1 MDFLTAN
8 PRKILCLNPIMV
20 EHCPPMISKN
30 RSFPA
35 KKQAAL
41 LLATALCLPAFAD
54 DKADSDEKKV
64 TEGHSLHGE
73 AFNEGPRQSAYLMKG
88 MGRVRFPI
96 TTEKQEAQLF
106 FSQGVAQLHGFW
118 YFEAERSFRQ
128 AAMLDPDC
136 AMAYWGMA
144 VANRNNTERAK
155 KFVEEAK
162 KRRDKAS
169 KREKLWID
177 AEVNYWADTK
187 KSDKD
192 RRRKMVRDLETI
204 IFDHPDDIEAKA
216 FLAVWLWQSAY
227 KGLTISSHM
236 TINLLIQDILDV
248 EPMHPCHHF
257 RIHLWDSEKPER
269 ALASAARCG
278 QSSPG
283 IAHMWHM
290 PGHIFSKLKRYQDG
304 AWQQEASARVD
315 HAHMMRDRVLPDQ
328 IHNFAHNNEWLTR
341 NLNYLGRVNDA
352 VALAKNMI
360 ELPRHPKI
368 NTLAKPGSPID
379 YGKRGSASY
388 GRTRLIET
396 LLRYELWEEIIQL
409 SQTVYLEETTIPEE
423 QAKRLA
429 AIGAAHYSLGQAEK
443 GAEALA
449 KLDDITARL
458 KQLKLEA
465 STQAEE
471 DARAAKKNDND
482 VNKAM
487 VDAMNKFNNRF
498 KTVNQYKAE
507 LLAYQA
513 VADENKEAFKKQ
525 IGKAGR
531 IARER
536 KAQLHLKIGD
546 KKEAEKLA
554 SQSTKAVGQVQPLAN
569 YADILWQSGKEK
581 EAIEQFKKLREI
593 SAHLDIDKAV
603 FQRLAP
609 IAKKLE
615 LPDDWR
621 IEYKPSD
628 DVGDRPA
635 LDTLGPLRWA
645 PSPATQWALTD
656 GQGKKHSLADYA
668 GKPVIVIFYLGK
680 GCAHCIEQ
688 LSAFAPEVDRFKQAG
703 IDLVAIS
710 TDHIGGLLETFQL
723 NQNKPFPF
731 PLLSDA
737 SLEVFKQYRA
747 YDDFEKQPLHG
758 TFLIDRAGLVRW
770 QDISYEPFEEVEFL
784 LNESKRLLA
793 QDPPQ
798 VTKR

>member
-1 MDFLTAN
+1 MGVVLVLFLLAWVANGWLAERMWDQHKAAGEAEGWKYNREHYIGELPANENNFFMALPFNVYAPHATVPFSALFWDELPEPEPIDFSD
-8 PRKILCLNPIMV
+8 PPQGMMPGMMPPPPDFQSGMMQPGMPV
-20 EHCPPMISKN
+20 EMMPGMM
-30 RSFPA
+30 PA
-35 KKQAAL
+35 STGMMGMADKAMPAPVSRREVDAL
-41 LLATALCLPAFAD
+41 LDRAPF
-54 DKADSDEKKV
+54 
-64 TEGHSLHGE
+64 
-73 AFNEGPRQSAYLMKG
+73 
-88 MGRVRFPI
+88 I
-96 TTEKQEAQLF
+96 
-106 FSQGVAQLHGFW
+106 
-118 YFEAERSFRQ
+118 
-128 AAMLDPDC
+128 
-136 AMAYWGMA
+136 
-144 VANRNNTERAK
+144 ERA
-155 KFVEEAK
+155 VQ
-162 KRRDKAS
+162 S
-169 KREKLWID
+169 
-177 AEVNYWADTK
+177 EVFLNWGFIAQTLRADIRK
-187 KSDKD
+187 GD
-192 RRRKMVRDLETI
+192 R
-204 IFDHPDDIEAKA
+204 IEY
-216 FLAVWLWQSAY
+216 F
-227 KGLTISSHM
+227 G
-236 TINLLIQDILDV
+236 
-248 EPMHPCHHF
+248 
-257 RIHLWDSEKPER
+257 EKPETGLTDEELLDQYFGQFDKMFGALSR
-269 ALASAARCG
+269 A
-278 QSSPG
+278 
-283 IAHMWHM
+283 
-290 PGHIFSKLKRYQDG
+290 
-304 AWQQEASARVD
+304 
-315 HAHMMRDRVLPDQ
+315 
-328 IHNFAHNNEWLTR
+328 
-341 NLNYLGRVNDA
+341 
-352 VALAKNMI
+352 
-360 ELPRHPKI
+360 
-368 NTLAKPGSPID
+368 
-379 YGKRGSASY
+379 
-388 GRTRLIET
+388 
-396 LLRYELWEEIIQL
+396 
-409 SQTVYLEETTIPEE
+409 
-423 QAKRLA
+423 AKRPEHHLPLYYRGLDTPLSHIMA
-429 AIGAAHYSLGQAEK
+429 MKRMNWLLKYS
-443 GAEALA
+443 ALA

-465 STQAEE
+465 GTQAEE

-507 LLAYQA
+507 LLAYQS

-546 KKEAEKLA
+546 KKEAENLA

>member
-449 KLDDITARL
+449 KLNDITARL

-465 STQAEE
+465 GTQAEE

-554 SQSTKAVGQVQPLAN
+554 SQSAKAVGQVQPLAN

-645 PSPATQWALTD
+645 PSPGTQWALTD

>member
-1 MDFLTAN
+1 M
-8 PRKILCLNPIMV
+8 IL
-20 EHCPPMISKN
+20 EK
-30 RSFPA
+30 RDFPA
-35 KKQAAL
+35 KKLAAL
-41 LLATALCLPAFAD
+41 LFATALSLPMFAD
-54 DKADSDEKKV
+54 DKGESEEKKV
-64 TEGHSLHGE
+64 TEGHSFHGE

-88 MGRVRFPI
+88 MGRVRFPV
-96 TTEKQEAQLF
+96 TTDSQEAQLF
-106 FSQGVAQLHGFW
+106 FTQGVAQLHGFW

-136 AMAYWGMA
+136 AMAYWGMT

-155 KFVEEAK
+155 KFIEEAK
-162 KRRDKAS
+162 KRRDKAD

-177 AEVNYWADTK
+177 SEVNYWADTK
-187 KSDKD
+187 KAEKD
-192 RRRKMVRDLETI
+192 RRKKMVRDLETI
-204 IFDHPDDIEAKA
+204 IYDYPDDIEAKA

-227 KGLTISSHM
+227 KGLSISSHM
-236 TINLLIQDILDV
+236 TVNLLIQDVLDV

-257 RIHLWDSEKPER
+257 RIHLWDNEKPER

-283 IAHMWHM
+283 VAHMWHM
-290 PGHIFSKLKRYQDG
+290 PGHTYSKLKRYQDA

-315 HAHMMRDRVLPDQ
+315 HAHMIRDRVMPDR

-360 ELPRHPKI
+360 ELPRHPKN

-396 LLRYELWEEIIQL
+396 LLRFEMWEKIIQL

-429 AIGAAHYSLGQAEK
+429 AIGAAHYSLGQADK

-458 KQLKLEA
+458 KELKLEA
-465 STQAEE
+465 GTKAEE
-471 DARAAKKNDND
+471 KAREEKKNDND

-487 VDAMNKFNNRF
+487 VDAMNKFNGRF
-498 KTVNQYKAE
+498 KTVNQYMAE

-513 VADENKEAFKKQ
+513 IADDDKDAFKKQ

-546 KKEAEKLA
+546 EKEAAKLA
-554 SQSTKAVGQVQPLAN
+554 GQSAKSTGQVQPLAN

-581 EAIEQFKKLREI
+581 EAIEQFKKLRKI
-593 SAHLDIDKAV
+593 SA
-603 FQRLAP
+603 
-609 IAKKLE
+609 
-615 LPDDWR
+615 
-621 IEYKPSD
+621 
-628 DVGDRPA
+628 
-635 LDTLGPLRWA
+635 
-645 PSPATQWALTD
+645 
-656 GQGKKHSLADYA
+656 
-668 GKPVIVIFYLGK
+668 
-680 GCAHCIEQ
+680 
-688 LSAFAPEVDRFKQAG
+688 
-703 IDLVAIS
+703 
-710 TDHIGGLLETFQL
+710 
-723 NQNKPFPF
+723 
-731 PLLSDA
+731 
-737 SLEVFKQYRA
+737 
-747 YDDFEKQPLHG
+747 
-758 TFLIDRAGLVRW
+758 
-770 QDISYEPFEEVEFL
+770 
-784 LNESKRLLA
+784 
-793 QDPPQ
+793 
-798 VTKR
+798 